1 MTAVLPASALTG
13 LTAAASAD
21 GVQQLV
27 VGAVI
32 RDGNAILLLHRS
44 EADFM
49 GGIWELPSGKAEP
62 GETLQAALIRE
73 VAEETGLQVTG
84 ITAYLGH
91 FDYQSASGKH
101 SRQFS
106 FTVEIAGPEPVRLTE
121 HDGFDWAD
129 LDSEMP
135 VTDAVKT
142 VLSALTA

>member
-1 MTAVLPASALTG
+1 MTAVLPDSVLSG
-13 LTAAASAD
+13 LTAAATAD
-21 GVQQLV
+21 GVQQVV

-32 RDGNAILLLHRS
+32 RDGNAVLLLRRPQT
-44 EADFM
+44 DFM
-49 GGIWELPSGKAEP
+49 GGIWELPSGKTEP

-73 VAEETGLQVTG
+73 VAEETGLQVTA

-91 FDYQSASGKH
+91 FDYQSASGNH

-106 FTVEIAGPEPVRLTE
+106 FAVEVADPEPVRLTE

-129 LDSEMP
+129 LKGKLP

-142 VLSALTA
+142 VLTALTA